1 MTVDQCILGLCLYV
15 CDLSQAGGT
24 LARWQHRVSR
34 SRVCWRMLSVCWA
47 GARNT
52 TPPLGASGS
61 EEGLVT
67 LRVSRQRPRLLT
79 WTTRPAPPH
88 FTPTCLAIPWMIPV
102 LALLLI
108 CLSVWLSLLSWLL
121 IGWRGG
127 QSCCGGEQQYNAVP
141 SSHISY
147 HFIRVVELLWR
158 TGPCASSTIASLL
171 GWEPEG
177 RLRAECIL
185 PDAAIQIQL
194 SRLSNLYLK
203 KLFWKCQSN
212 PFICSSSL
220 HYLCIIRPTTSSVPP
235 L

>member
-79 WTTRPAPPH
+79 WTTRPAPPRP
-88 FTPTCLAIPWMIPV
+88 TPLHPHMPRYPMNDSSLGIAPHLPLCLAVSTI
-102 LALLLI
+102 LI
-108 CLSVWLSLLSWLL
+108 AHWVERW
-121 IGWRGG
+121 
-127 QSCCGGEQQYNAVP
+127 A
-141 SSHISY
+141 
-147 HFIRVVELLWR
+147 ELLWR
-158 TGPCASSTIASLL
+158 
-171 GWEPEG
+171 
-177 RLRAECIL
+177 RA
-185 PDAAIQIQL
+185 
-194 SRLSNLYLK
+194 
-203 KLFWKCQSN
+203 
-212 PFICSSSL
+212 
-220 HYLCIIRPTTSSVPP
+220 TV
-235 L
+235 